1 MNILENIV
9 SSFIEPNIFDEPRR
23 SGLYIRI
30 IHTSLQATT
39 RNWDV
44 KYSILCSKVI
54 TSYCTKDATVSN
66 VQ

>member
-1 MNILENIV
+1 MAVTQRRCDGIMNILENIV

-39 RNWDV
+39 RN
-44 KYSILCSKVI
+44 
-54 TSYCTKDATVSN
+54 
-66 VQ
+66 